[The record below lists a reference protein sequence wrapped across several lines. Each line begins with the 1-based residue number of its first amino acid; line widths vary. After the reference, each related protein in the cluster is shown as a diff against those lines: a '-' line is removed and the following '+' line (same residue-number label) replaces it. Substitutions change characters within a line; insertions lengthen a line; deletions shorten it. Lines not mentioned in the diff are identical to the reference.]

1 MMYRWIHRKD
11 LNSYELDNKTLSYKN
26 LFYNDD
32 ALILCNNI
40 IDDYEFLEL
49 QNNFDDIDDFE
60 IYQYYLISDD
70 LANRLINYTDEIV
83 YYHNKLDIYVLGVC
97 HFGTSWS
104 YIPTN
109 FELVPVEDD
118 DNWYKAIKKDDDVDD
133 VDDDD
138 VNI

>member
-1 MMYRWIHRKD
+1 MMYRWIHKKD
-11 LNSYELDNKTLSYKN
+11 LNTYELENKTLSYKN

-40 IDDYEFLEL
+40 IDDWEFLEL

-70 LANRLINYTDEIV
+70 LANRLINYTNEIV

-97 HFGTSWS
+97 HYGTSWS
-104 YIPTN
+104 YILTE
-109 FELVPVEDD
+109 FELVQVEDD

>member
-1 MMYRWIHRKD
+1 MIYRWIHRKD
-11 LNSYELDNKTLSYKN
+11 LNTYELENKTLSYKN

-40 IDDYEFLEL
+40 IDDWEFLEL

-60 IYQYYLISDD
+60 IYQYYIISDD
-70 LANRLINYTDEIV
+70 LANRLIKYTNEIV

-104 YIPTN
+104 YILTD
-109 FELVPVEDD
+109 FELVQVDDD
-118 DNWYKAIKKDDDVDD
+118 DNWFKAIKKDDDVDD
-133 VDDDD
+133 
-138 VNI
+138 NI

>member
-1 MMYRWIHRKD
+1 MIYRWIHRKD
-11 LNSYELDNKTLSYKN
+11 LNTYELENKTLSYKN

-40 IDDYEFLEL
+40 IDDWEFLEL

-60 IYQYYLISDD
+60 IYQYYIISDD
-70 LANRLINYTDEIV
+70 LANRLIKYTNEIV

-104 YIPTN
+104 YILTD
-109 FELVPVEDD
+109 FELVQVDDD
-118 DNWYKAIKKDDDVDD
+118 DNWFKAIKKDD

>member
-1 MMYRWIHRKD
+1 MMYRWIHKKD
-11 LNSYELDNKTLSYKN
+11 LNTYELENKTLSYKN

-40 IDDYEFLEL
+40 IDDWEFLEL

-70 LANRLINYTDEIV
+70 LANRLIKYTNEIV

-104 YIPTN
+104 YILTD
-109 FELVPVEDD
+109 FELIKVDD
-118 DNWYKAIKKDDDVDD
+118 DDDWYKAIKKDDDVDD